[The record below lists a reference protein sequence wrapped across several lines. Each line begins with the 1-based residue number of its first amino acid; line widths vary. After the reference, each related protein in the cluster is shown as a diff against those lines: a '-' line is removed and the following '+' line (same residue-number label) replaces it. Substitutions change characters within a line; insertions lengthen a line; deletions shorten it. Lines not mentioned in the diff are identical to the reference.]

1 MNRYENEG
9 LSWISIRSLINEA
22 KINSIYSKRNS
33 DSSVESSSPSPRHES
48 SITMEWKPNTYIN
61 QSVCFSSMH
70 DNYCKE
76 LQETT
81 HSVVHESPE
90 KDIEAMKCYIHRRE
104 NKYRKLQKIYNKDI
118 NLLRDEITVLNGKV
132 HQADLENSR
141 LASLME
147 MMKKEHIQQIQ
158 NLQARH
164 EIKLQKTRVDMEG
177 LIQEMREN
185 SSGKLSEKLQL
196 SHLREIEKIRDFYEE
211 KIENMRVEHE
221 LELSEK
227 EAEIN
232 ESSSKGINHD
242 SCKVS
247 TEMIEKKYTK
257 EINNLKRIIMIQKEE
272 NKNLKLNENFDDLNA
287 EIIRLRE
294 ENESLR
300 ETIEEYQKTI
310 DELSKELS
318 ASFRKKKSC
327 SAEDGIEGDL
337 HKILGQINNY
347 LDSSDLAS
355 SKDLGETLRSLQSK
369 IELIKS
375 GKISL

>member
-9 LSWISIRSLINEA
+9 LSWISIRSLINDA
-22 KINSIYSKRNS
+22 KMNSVYSRRDS

-76 LQETT
+76 LQETIHT
-81 HSVVHESPE
+81 SANDSPE
-90 KDIEAMKCYIHRRE
+90 SDIEAMKCYINRRE
-104 NKYRKLQKIYNKDI
+104 NKYRKLQKIYNKDV
-118 NLLRDEITVLNGKV
+118 NLLRDEINAMNVKV
-132 HQADLENSR
+132 SQADSENFR
-141 LASLME
+141 LTALVE

-164 EIKLQKTRVDMEG
+164 EIKLQKNKVDLEG
-177 LIQEMREN
+177 LIQEIREN
-185 SSGKLSEKLQL
+185 RSVLVSDKLKLSHYK
-196 SHLREIEKIRDFYEE
+196 EIEKVRNLYEE
-211 KIENMRVEHE
+211 KIETLKAEHE

-227 EAEIN
+227 EAGLRQSII
-232 ESSSKGINHD
+232 KGSNHEA
-242 SCKVS
+242 CKAS
-247 TEMIEKKYTK
+247 AEMVEKKYVK
-257 EINNLKRIIMIQKEE
+257 ELNNLKRMLMIQKEE
-272 NKNLKLNENFDDLNA
+272 NKNLKQNESFD
-287 EIIRLRE
+287 EINEEVGRLRE
-294 ENESLR
+294 ENAGLR
-300 ETIEEYQKTI
+300 ETIEEHQKTI

-318 ASFRKKKSC
+318 ASFRKKKGY
-327 SAEDGIEGDL
+327 SAEEGIEDDL

-355 SKDLGETLRSLQSK
+355 SKDFGETLRSLQSK